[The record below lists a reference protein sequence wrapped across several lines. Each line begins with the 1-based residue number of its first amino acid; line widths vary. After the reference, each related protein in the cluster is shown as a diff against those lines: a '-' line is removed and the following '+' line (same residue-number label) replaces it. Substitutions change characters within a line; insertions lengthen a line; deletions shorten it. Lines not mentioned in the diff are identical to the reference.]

1 MKVLV
6 FSDSHGTITYM
17 QQAIRSEEPDVVL
30 HLGDVMRDARAL
42 QREYPQLRL
51 EQVCGNCDGPDAQ
64 PEELELTLQGHKI
77 MMTHG
82 HPYHVKLGSAWVVR
96 TAQERGAE
104 VLLFGHTHIPLV
116 DRVGSLWVMNP
127 GTIQGLGQT
136 TYGVM
141 TLEQDKIDCRIVS
154 LR

>member
-30 HLGDVMRDARAL
+30 HLGDVMRDARVL

-51 EQVCGNCDGPDAQ
+51 EQVCGNCDGADAQ

>member
-51 EQVCGNCDGPDAQ
+51 EQVCGNWDGPDAQ

>member
-1 MKVLV
+1 M
-6 FSDSHGTITYM
+6 
-17 QQAIRSEEPDVVL
+17 
-30 HLGDVMRDARAL
+30 
-42 QREYPQLRL
+42 
-51 EQVCGNCDGPDAQ
+51 CGNCDGPDAQ

>member
-82 HPYHVKLGSAWVVR
+82 HPYHVKLGSAWVVPSSTAWKLSSTFCR
-96 TAQERGAE
+96 TMPAMRASSCWTPLSTIAE
-104 VLLFGHTHIPLV
+104 VPTWC
-116 DRVGSLWVMNP
+116 SAESWS
-127 GTIQGLGQT
+127 TGL
-136 TYGVM
+136 M
-141 TLEQDKIDCRIVS
+141 
-154 LR
+154 